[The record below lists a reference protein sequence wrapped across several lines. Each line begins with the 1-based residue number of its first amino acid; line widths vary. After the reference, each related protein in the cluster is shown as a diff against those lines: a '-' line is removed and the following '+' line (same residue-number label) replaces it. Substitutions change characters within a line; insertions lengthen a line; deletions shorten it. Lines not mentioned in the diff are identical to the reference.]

1 MYFSLL
7 QGHGT
12 SLAPFASGAPREC
25 MHGTTRLSPLSISA
39 RTGRPILAMIRMFAT
54 AYGESVSWTPIRDIR
69 SEEHTSELQ
78 SPMYLVCRL
87 LHEKSYD
94 LFHLGKGKG
103 FDLVLKSRERL
114 QIRFWQQVFLTRR
127 HLSRF
132 HVCPS
137 QRFYLS

>member
-54 AYGESVSWTPIRDIR
+54 AYGESVSWTPIRDIGEPTGPMLKGRTYIVRPRIAPLNR

-78 SPMYLVCRL
+78 SL
-87 LHEKSYD
+87 
-94 LFHLGKGKG
+94 
-103 FDLVLKSRERL
+103 
-114 QIRFWQQVFLTRR
+114 R
-127 HLSRF
+127 HL
-132 HVCPS
+132 
-137 QRFYLS
+137 